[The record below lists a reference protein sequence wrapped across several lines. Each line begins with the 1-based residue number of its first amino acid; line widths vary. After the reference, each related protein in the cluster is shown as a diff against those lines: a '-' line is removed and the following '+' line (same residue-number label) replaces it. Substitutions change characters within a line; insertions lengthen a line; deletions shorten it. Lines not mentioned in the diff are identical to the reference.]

1 MRELAERHD
10 LVLRFP
16 RFSLIRNCGD
26 WLDDDEINRDGDVN
40 DDDDD
45 DDGEENDHYKR

>member
-1 MRELAERHD
+1 MRELAQRHD

-16 RFSLIRNCGD
+16 RFSLIMNCGD
-26 WLDDDEINRDGDVN
+26 WLDDDEINSDGDVN

-45 DDGEENDHYKR
+45 DGEEDDHYKR